1 MSTAN
6 TAKIAVDIDST
17 AWKFAPDSVTLRGHT
32 FAAGYSVARTSGDV
46 YIHATVEGAA
56 LRLHVGKGT
65 PAYHAALEAA
75 MAAKQPAKQAEK
87 PAEKP
92 AEQPAKQAA
101 PKAAKP
107 AKAAKQPKPA
117 AEPAKPVEQPTKQP
131 AKQAEAKPAEQPKRK
146 HVSKAFT
153 RPEPAKPV
161 EQPAEKPAEQP
172 AKQAE
177 PDAKA
182 WIGTAI
188 TGKGWRIAFDEA
200 TQRTRVSF
208 DAAPSAKQKEAV
220 EAAGFYWSAQLGSWN
235 KKLTCKAHRAAV
247 ALAATLTS
255 LS

>member
-6 TAKIAVDIDST
+6 TAANTAAKIAVEIDST

-92 AEQPAKQAA
+92 AEQPAKQAEA
-101 PKAAKP
+101 KPAKPAKAAKQPKPAAEPAKPVEQPAAKP

-117 AEPAKPVEQPTKQP
+117 AEPAKPVEQP
-131 AKQAEAKPAEQPKRK
+131 AA
-146 HVSKAFT
+146 
-153 RPEPAKPV
+153 
-161 EQPAEKPAEQP
+161 KPAEQP

-208 DAAPSAKQKEAV
+208 EGTPSAKQKEAV
-220 EAAGFYWSAQLGSWN
+220 EAAGFYWSAQLGTWN

>member
-1 MSTAN
+1 M
-6 TAKIAVDIDST
+6 
-17 AWKFAPDSVTLRGHT
+17 TLRGHT

-92 AEQPAKQAA
+92 AEQPAKQAEA
-101 PKAAKP
+101 KPAKP

-117 AEPAKPVEQPTKQP
+117 AEPAKPVEQP
-131 AKQAEAKPAEQPKRK
+131 AA
-146 HVSKAFT
+146 
-153 RPEPAKPV
+153 
-161 EQPAEKPAEQP
+161 KPAEQP

-208 DAAPSAKQKEAV
+208 EGTPSAKQKEAV
-220 EAAGFYWSAQLGSWN
+220 EAAGFYWSAQLGTWN